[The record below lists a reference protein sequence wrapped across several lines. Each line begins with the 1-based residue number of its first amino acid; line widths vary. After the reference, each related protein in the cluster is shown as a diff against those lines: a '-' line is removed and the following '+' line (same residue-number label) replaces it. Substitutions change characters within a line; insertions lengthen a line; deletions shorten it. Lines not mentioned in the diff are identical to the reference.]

1 MGPPTPF
8 RDSPNDLTKT
18 EVCNRQGD
26 SIHSPTSLTSKDR
39 TTLVQV
45 GLVHRGM
52 SVAFSIKAFRCSIF
66 LAQVFRSQQASV
78 APAEDAARFFSNAS
92 SASEFSA
99 ETPYNVYALRA
110 ALPVTQMPMAQPL
123 PQQKNLSAWAAD
135 FSQHQQLLSPAS
147 QHLVQNNIEEAKQDL
162 HYKGDAAIVRQRM

>member
-18 EVCNRQGD
+18 EVFNRQGN

-52 SVAFSIKAFRCSIF
+52 SVTFSIKTFRCSIF
-66 LAQVFRSQQASV
+66 LAQVFRSRQAGV

-110 ALPVTQMPMAQPL
+110 ALPVTQMPITQPL

-135 FSQHQQLLSPAS
+135 FSQQQQMLSPTS
-147 QHLVQNNIEEAKQDL
+147 QHLGQNNVEEAKQDL
-162 HYKGDAAIVRQRM
+162 HYKGDTAIVRQRM